1 MASGDLSER
10 RTRGRIP
17 PHILP
22 LVVLAIGL
30 LASAAAGWQV
40 ERLTRAKDQE
50 RFEVTVQQAQD
61 DILSRMQA
69 YIAVL
74 RAAAGLVAAEEGS
87 VTREQFRAFAERLQL
102 ARVYPGIQG
111 VGYSAALSVAE
122 GPAIEAA
129 LSRLGADDVTV
140 RPAGPRSEV
149 HAIVHLEP
157 LDRRNRAA
165 LGYDMFSEATRRAAM
180 ERARD
185 SARSAMS
192 GRVELVQEIDERKQ
206 AGFLIYHP
214 VYRGGTPPPTPGE
227 RRAALLGFA
236 YSPFRADDLL
246 RGIFGQEEEP
256 RIHIAVYDVAVAPE
270 NLLHKSF
277 AGTPDEMAQTARFTA
292 VRPLEIAGRRWQ
304 VAYYSGPA
312 FEHDTTGG
320 LGLAFFGGGLLAT
333 LLVAA
338 ASVWQAR
345 LRLAAEREV
354 TARRA
359 SEHQRELLVGE
370 LNHRV
375 KNTLATVQSIA
386 AQTLR
391 EGKSLRE
398 TRESFESRL
407 LALSETHNLLTRDHW
422 SGAGLR
428 ELVEVELAPY
438 AGARA
443 RIDVTGEEV
452 WLAPDPALALGMA
465 LHELATNAL
474 KYGALS
480 GAEGRVRI
488 SWTRRD
494 EAGADRL
501 RLVWEEAGGP
511 PVTPPTRRGFG
522 SRLIETGLRRQLR
535 GEVELAFRP
544 QGVCCTIDL
553 PLEAAE
559 PAPA

>member
-1 MASGDLSER
+1 MASGELNER
-10 RTRGRIP
+10 RARGRIP

-40 ERLTRAKDQE
+40 ERLSRAKDQE
-50 RFEVTVQQAQD
+50 RFQATVQQAQD
-61 DILSRMQA
+61 DILNRMQA
-69 YIAVL
+69 YIGVL
-74 RAAAGLVAAEEGS
+74 RATAGLVAAEDGA
-87 VTREQFRAFAERLQL
+87 VAREQFAAFSQRLQL

-111 VGYSAALSVAE
+111 IGYSAVLPAAS
-122 GPAIEAA
+122 GPRAEAA
-129 LSRLGADDVTV
+129 LAQYGASGVAIH
-140 RPAGPRSEV
+140 PAEPRAQV

-165 LGYDMFSEATRRAAM
+165 LGYDMFSEPTRRAAM

-185 SARSAMS
+185 RARSAMS
-192 GRVELVQEIDERKQ
+192 GRVELVQEIDEQKQ

-214 VYRGGTPPPTPGE
+214 VYRGGTPPATVAE
-227 RRAALLGFA
+227 RRARLLGFA

-246 RGIFGQEEEP
+246 RGVFVREQQP
-256 RIHIAVYDVAVAPE
+256 RIHIAVYDSAVAPA

-277 AGTPDEMAQTARFTA
+277 AGAPAEMARTARFTS
-292 VRPLEIAGRRWQ
+292 VRPVEIAGRSWQ
-304 VAYYSGPA
+304 VAYYSAPS
-312 FEHDTTGG
+312 FERDTTRG
-320 LGLAFFGGGLLAT
+320 LGLAFFAGGLLAT
-333 LLVAA
+333 LLVAG
-338 ASVWQAR
+338 ASLWQAR
-345 LRLAAEREV
+345 LRLAAEAEV
-354 TARRA
+354 AARRA

-391 EGKSLRE
+391 EGKSLKE

-422 SGAGLR
+422 RGAGLR

-438 AGARA
+438 AGARE

-480 GAEGRVRI
+480 GDEGRVRI
-488 SWTRRD
+488 AWTVRQED
-494 EAGADRL
+494 GSDWL
-501 RLVWEEAGGP
+501 KLVWEERGGP
-511 PVTPPTRRGFG
+511 PVTPPSRRGFG

-535 GEVELAFRP
+535 GHVDLAFRP

-553 PLEAAE
+553 PLEAGE
-559 PAPA
+559 PASA

>member
-1 MASGDLSER
+1 MASGVLSER

-40 ERLTRAKDQE
+40 ERLSRAKDQE
-50 RFEVTVQQAQD
+50 RFQGAVQQAQD
-61 DILSRMQA
+61 DILNRMQA
-69 YIAVL
+69 YIGVL
-74 RAAAGLVAAEEGS
+74 RATAGLVAAEDGA
-87 VTREQFRAFAERLQL
+87 VTREQFAAFAQRLQL

-111 VGYSAALSVAE
+111 VGYSAVLPSAE
-122 GPAIEAA
+122 GPQAEAA
-129 LSRLGADDVTV
+129 LVRYGAADITITPAEP
-140 RPAGPRSEV
+140 RPQV
-149 HAIVHLEP
+149 HAIIHLEP

-165 LGYDMFSEATRRAAM
+165 LGYDMFAEPTRRAAM

-185 SARSAMS
+185 RGRSAMS
-192 GRVELVQEIDERKQ
+192 GRVELVQEIDDQKQ

-214 VYRGGTPPPTPGE
+214 VYRGGAPPATVAE
-227 RRAALLGFA
+227 RRARLLGFA

-246 RGIFGQEEEP
+246 RGIFVREQQP
-256 RIHIAVYDVAVAPE
+256 RIHIAVYDDAIAPQ

-277 AGTPDEMAQTARFTA
+277 AGAPDQMARTAWFTA
-292 VRPLEIAGRRWQ
+292 VRPVEIAGRRWQ
-304 VAYYSGPA
+304 IAYYSTPS
-312 FEHDTTGG
+312 FEGDSTRG
-320 LGLAFFGGGLLAT
+320 LGLAFFAGGLVAT
-333 LLVAA
+333 LLVAG
-338 ASVWQAR
+338 ASAWQAR
-345 LRLAAEREV
+345 LRLAAEAEV
-354 TARRA
+354 AARRE
-359 SEHQRELLVGE
+359 SEQQRELLVGE

-391 EGKSLRE
+391 EGKSLE
-398 TRESFESRL
+398 DTRDSFESRL

-422 SGAGLR
+422 RGAGLR

-438 AGARA
+438 AGARE

-452 WLAPDPALALGMA
+452 WLAPDTALALGMA

-488 SWTRRD
+488 SWRRRA

-559 PAPA
+559 RATA